1 MFADQ
6 RDLLIGISTK
16 RYTKPTIEIA
26 QALKKHNV
34 KIISIADNMMS
45 PISPLADLQFTI
57 RSDVS
62 SFIESQVVAMS
73 LINALVTAVAL
84 KHKKETLE
92 ELSKLEESFNEFET
106 YAI

>member
-1 MFADQ
+1 MF
-6 RDLLIGISTK
+6 IGISTK
-16 RYTKPTIEIA
+16 RYAKPTIEIA
-26 QALKKHNV
+26 QALKKHHV
-34 KIISIADNMMS
+34 KIISIADNIMS

-84 KHKKETLE
+84 KQKKEALE
-92 ELSKLEESFNEFET
+92 ELSKLEDSFSEFGT
-106 YAI
+106 YAM